1 MKTTM
6 KFFSYGILILT
17 LLFASCTEE
26 GDIGPIGPEG
36 PQGIAGIDGADGM
49 DGSDG
54 MDGTDAPDGSNEA
67 VITNS
72 TETVVP
78 GSMSTLH
85 RDIDGVTA
93 YFKTTDLIP
102 NNAYTL
108 WFVIF
113 GETPGPPVS
122 TFAAGH
128 VAGETGTEI
137 FAAFKS
143 IDADFDN
150 PMTGEI
156 HLALR
161 THGPVQ
167 SGMILDQ
174 IQTMDGGCTSG
185 FDSGPGTH
193 PDSDEVGYCA
203 NVQVAKYSIE

>member
-17 LLFASCTEE
+17 LLFTSCTEE

-54 MDGTDAPDGSNEA
+54 MDGADAPDGSNEA
-67 VITNS
+67 VITNYS
-72 TETVVP
+72 ETKVP
-78 GSMSTLH
+78 GSFSTLD

-108 WFVIF
+108 WFVVF
-113 GETPGPPVS
+113 GETPGPPIS

-128 VAGETGTEI
+128 IAGETGTEI

-143 IDADFDN
+143 VDADFDN

-167 SGMILDQ
+167 
-174 IQTMDGGCTSG
+174 
-185 FDSGPGTH
+185 
-193 PDSDEVGYCA
+193 
-203 NVQVAKYSIE
+203 